1 MAEIPFRKCDY
12 CGTNERRP
20 RREARLER
28 RAWTV
33 FPHSRKIACPD
44 CQGEARTEDDHVH
57 RLVLRYG
64 TLMSHRLVADPIA
77 LYGMEHDPSLVCE
90 PVEQYRRIKP
100 QYRDALLVLRDHQG
114 FLMLYRDA
122 QQAARIL
129 GVEYPGNGAFR
140 IAKSMLEHVL
150 NELVKCGHRVAV
162 VVDPVVDDPRNARQ
176 SDLWDEI
183 PQEETLVGE
192 PVANT
197 L

>member
-1 MAEIPFRKCDY
+1 MSKTPFRKCDY
-12 CGTNERRP
+12 CGSTQDSP
-20 RREARLER
+20 RRDRLAR

-33 FPHSRKIACPD
+33 FSHSRKIACPD
-44 CQGEARTEDDHVH
+44 CQPEGRVEDTHVH
-57 RLVLRYG
+57 LLVLRYG
-64 TLMSHRLVADPIA
+64 TLMSHRLLAEPMA
-77 LYGMEHDPSLVCE
+77 LYGMEHDQGVVAE

-192 PVANT
+192 PVPNA